1 MIRVPVHIHELM
13 SKMTNI
19 ETTFRSKHGHAPSQ
33 EKLAGLVGITVEKL
47 QLLLKVSPCFRFA
60 LRMHAVLLWRKRAHG
75 VFM

>member
-33 EKLAGLVGITVEKL
+33 EKLAGLVGISVEKL
-47 QLLLKVSPCFRFA
+47 QMLLKVSPCSSWACFSAA
-60 LRMHAVLLWRKRAHG
+60 LRRRSSG
-75 VFM
+75 VYM